1 MHKKIEKRKTH
12 IFDNT
17 NDLKEKRIKGESH
30 LQELTDVVC
39 FITQKFDKYEQERKE
54 REEIIINLAET
65 ENVSRLAQQVDDVS
79 EAVEKQQ

>member
-1 MHKKIEKRKTH
+1 MCHNVIELHKKIETRKTH

-30 LQELTDVVC
+30 LQELSDVVC

-54 REEIIINLAET
+54 REEIITWRKRKMFL
-65 ENVSRLAQQVDDVS
+65 D
-79 EAVEKQQ
+79 

>member
-1 MHKKIEKRKTH
+1 MCHNVIELHKKIEKRKTH

-30 LQELTDVVC
+30 LQELSDVVC

-54 REEIIINLAET
+54 REEIITWRKWKMFL
-65 ENVSRLAQQVDDVS
+65 D
-79 EAVEKQQ
+79 

>member
-1 MHKKIEKRKTH
+1 MCHNVIELHKKIEKRKAH

-30 LQELTDVVC
+30 LQELSDVVC

-54 REEIIINLAET
+54 REEIITWRKRKMFL
-65 ENVSRLAQQVDDVS
+65 D
-79 EAVEKQQ
+79 

>member
-1 MHKKIEKRKTH
+1 MCHNVIELHKKIEKRKTH

-54 REEIIINLAET
+54 REEIITWRKRKMFL
-65 ENVSRLAQQVDDVS
+65 D
-79 EAVEKQQ
+79 

>member
-1 MHKKIEKRKTH
+1 MCHNVIELHKKIEKRKTH

-30 LQELTDVVC
+30 LQELSDVVC

-54 REEIIINLAET
+54 REEIITWRKRKMFL
-65 ENVSRLAQQVDDVS
+65 D
-79 EAVEKQQ
+79 